1 MLHHVKTI
9 DKQLERVDWEV
20 LSRRTGFQKRAPRK
34 IKARDFIKC
43 LCAGVLQHRISFS
56 SLASLLSFISGSCVS
71 KQALSKRINGSC
83 VTFVR
88 DVLFTV
94 IGNLCGLRRP
104 LEERAFR
111 PFRRVLI
118 QDSTNLALP
127 NHLADTFP
135 GARNQRRQIKATM
148 KIQSVYDLLSGY
160 VIHFTI
166 SGFTRTDQA
175 ASPDILTIAQK
186 GDLVLRDLGYF
197 VLSVFKR
204 IHENG
209 AFFLSRLRHKVALY
223 DPSSGERID
232 LLAKLRKSPILDI
245 DVVVGDKERL
255 PVRLVAVPVPES
267 VANERRRKAKNN
279 RDRRCRPS
287 KQSLALLG
295 WQIFIT
301 NVERSVWDTK
311 TAATIYG
318 IRWRIEI
325 IFKAWKSHFQ
335 LKNVPSGSSAQVE
348 ACVLAKLLYLT
359 LFQAFFH
366 EINQYMT
373 DKYTRPLSIL
383 KTAALFSSLPMIVQ
397 MILSADKMPLIEDIL
412 RTHCSYEKRNR
423 RLNFAEELSALS

>member
-43 LCAGVLQHRISFS
+43 LCAGVLQHRISFT

-94 IGNLCGLRRP
+94 IGNLCGLQRP

-111 PFRRVLI
+111 PFHRVLI

-148 KIQSVYDLLSGY
+148 KIQSIYDLLSGSVVY
-160 VIHFTI
+160 FGI

-175 ASPDILTIAQK
+175 ASPDILTIVQK

-197 VLSVFKR
+197 VLSVFKQM
-204 IHENG
+204 IQNG
-209 AFFLSRLRHKVALY
+209 VYFLSRLRHDVALY
-223 DPSSGERID
+223 NPASGDRID
-232 LLAKLRKSPILDI
+232 LLALLRKTPVLDMN
-245 DVVVGDKERL
+245 VVAGDKERV
-255 PVRLVAVPVPES
+255 PVRLVAVPVPER

-279 RDRRCRPS
+279 RDKRCRPS
-287 KQSLALLG
+287 KKSLELLG
-295 WQIFIT
+295 WQILIT
-301 NVERSVWDTK
+301 NVEDSVWDTK
-311 TAATIYG
+311 TVATVYG

-335 LKNVPSGSSAQVE
+335 LKNVPCGSSAQVE
-348 ACVLAKLLYLT
+348 ACVLAKLLYIT
-359 LFQAFFH
+359 FFQAFFH
-366 EINQYMT
+366 AINQYMT
-373 DKYTRPLSIL
+373 DKYDKPLSIL
-383 KTAALFSSLPMIVQ
+383 KMAVLFSGFPTLVHMFLFGNKTQ
-397 MILSADKMPLIEDIL
+397 LIEDIL
-412 RTHCSYEKRNR
+412 RTHCSYEKRKR
-423 RLNFAEELSALS
+423 RLNFAQELSSLS